1 MNLEPLYLVGPT
13 AVGKSALA
21 IELAERL
28 GGEIVNADAFQLY
41 QGMDIC
47 TAKPSAADK
56 ARVPHHLFGVI
67 PLGEICDAQRYSQLA
82 QPIIAEIKTRGLIP
96 IITGGSGLYIK
107 SLTHGLAPLPS
118 DLTLRKK
125 LIHLTDSERI
135 KWLIHRDENAVDN
148 VNLKNDRHVSR
159 ALEIC
164 LLSGR
169 PQSELRRTWREN
181 APIYRGISLIMDRA
195 ELNDRIHQRVLNMI
209 DAGLVEE
216 VRNLPTLSPT
226 AEKAIGVREIQT
238 HLRGEQTLQETITAI
253 QIATRQYARRQ
264 EKWFKRETG
273 LTSVTI
279 SSSDSIPAVLKAISA
294 ALPDLMN
301 SK

>member
-1 MNLEPLYLVGPT
+1 MVGPT
-13 AVGKSALA
+13 AAGKSALA

-47 TAKPSAADK
+47 TAKPSAADQ

-67 PLGEICDAQRYSQLA
+67 PPSEVCDAQRFAELA
-82 QPIIAEIKTRGLIP
+82 RPIIAEIKTRGLIP
-96 IITGGSGLYIK
+96 IITGGSGLYVK

-118 DLTLRKK
+118 DSRLRAK
-125 LIHLTDSERI
+125 LSHLTYKERI
-135 KWLIHRDENAVDN
+135 EWLIRRDAHAVNN

-169 PQSELRRTWREN
+169 PQSELRQTWQEN
-181 APIYRGISLIMDRA
+181 APSYRGISLIMNRA
-195 ELNDRIHQRVLNMI
+195 ELNDRIHQRVFKMI

-216 VRNLPTLSPT
+216 VRNLPALSPT
-226 AEKAIGVREIQT
+226 AEKAIGVREIRA

-264 EKWFKRETG
+264 EKWFKREAE
-273 LTSVTI
+273 LKPVAI
-279 SSSDSIPAVLKAISA
+279 SGSDSVSTLLNAVYA
-294 ALPDLMN
+294 ALPGLTI
-301 SK
+301 SR